1 MEISGVENKHS
12 LKILLVANTGWYLYN
27 FRLPLAR
34 FLRRQGTEVVLV
46 SPWDAYVERLQA
58 EGFRWIELQ
67 LSRRS
72 VNPLVELLTILHL
85 TFIYLRERPSAV
97 HHFTIKCVLYGT
109 IAAGLSGTKAV
120 VNAVTGLGYI
130 FISNDLKARI
140 LRPVIRFLYRQ
151 LLTAKRVRVVFQN
164 MDDLQ
169 AFAKGK
175 LIVPD
180 QTVVIKSSG
189 VDVKRFSPRPSHP
202 DAIPSP
208 VVLFASR
215 LLGDKGVIEFV
226 QAARILKTKGYCA
239 TFQIAG
245 APDPG
250 NPTAISEATL
260 ELWRNE
266 GAVDLLGHT
275 DKIENLIA
283 LSTIVVLPSHGGEGV
298 PKILI
303 EAGAM
308 GKPLVATDVPGCRDV
323 VNHGENGFLVPVKN
337 ARVLANAIE
346 ILLKDIQ
353 LCQAMG
359 AAAREKVL
367 REFDAQDVIRKTAK
381 LYELM
386 GVKLASNIAANE

>member
-1 MEISGVENKHS
+1 MENKHS

-250 NPTAISEATL
+250 NPTAISETTL

>member
-1 MEISGVENKHS
+1 MENKHS

>member
-1 MEISGVENKHS
+1 VEISGVENKHS

>member
-1 MEISGVENKHS
+1 MENKNR

-34 FLRRQGTEVVLV
+34 FLRLQGIEVVLV
-46 SPWDAYVERLQA
+46 SPWDAYVERLQS
-58 EGFRWIELQ
+58 EGFRWIHLR

-72 VNPLVELLTILHL
+72 VNPLVELLTIAHL
-85 TFIYLRERPSAV
+85 AYIYLREKPSAV

-109 IAAGLSGTKAV
+109 IGAKLSGTRAV

-130 FISNDLKARI
+130 FISTEWKARI
-140 LRPVIRFLYRQ
+140 LRPVIRFLYRR
-151 LLTAKRVRVVFQN
+151 LLTARRVRVVFQN

-169 AFAKGK
+169 AFAEGK

-180 QTVVIKSSG
+180 QTVLIKSSG

-250 NPTAISEATL
+250 NPTAISEMTL
-260 ELWRNE
+260 ELWRKE
-266 GAVDLLGHT
+266 GAVDILGHT

-337 ARVLANAIE
+337 ARILANAIE
-346 ILLKDIQ
+346 ILLKDIE
-353 LCQAMG
+353 LCQIMG
-359 AAAREKVL
+359 AAGRQKVL
-367 REFDAQDVIRKTAK
+367 REFDDQDVVRRTAK
-381 LYELM
+381 VYEVI
-386 GVKLASNIAANE
+386 GVMLSSDMAATEQ